1 MNKFAYYT
9 HSKEF
14 VSTLKKANEKI
25 DYNLAAAKLIL
36 ARTDECLLRARIL
49 IKMPGKIDTEHLTLL
64 LDSAELINHV
74 LVQVKNEIQSNAPLN
89 RGQPKLIHLKALL
102 REAKKRAKRIEDLG
116 LISVVVH
123 SNLEK
128 VSANLQKRLTIK

>member
-25 DYNLAAAKLIL
+25 DYNLAAGKLIL

-49 IKMPGKIDTEHLTLL
+49 IKMPGNLDSKHLALL
-64 LDSAELINHV
+64 LDSAELINHT
-74 LVQVKNEIQSNAPLN
+74 LAQIKKEIKDNIPHI
-89 RGQPKLIHLKALL
+89 RGQTKLYHLKTLI
-102 REAKKRAKRIEDLG
+102 REANDRATRIEDLG